1 MRKTNE
7 NKQTNGSHNSKSKNC
22 GGKGCG
28 KNAKDCK

>member
-7 NKQTNGSHNSKSKNC
+7 NKQSNGSNSKSKNC
-22 GGKGCG
+22 GSKSG